1 MPHPVKVAGKGRLFP
16 KEDCRGLHE
25 GGDILALILETY
37 GEMGGPCSNLMRKP
51 HTG

>member
-25 GGDILALILETY
+25 GGPLVTFLLSYWRHMERWVDPDLI
-37 GEMGGPCSNLMRKP
+37 
-51 HTG
+51 